1 MKLDDVY
8 TALTEIFADVF
19 DNAAIAITLETSAAD
34 IPGWDSMTHIN
45 LVVAVEQHFKI
56 KFKIAEIDRLKNV
69 GDLAGLIAERTGR

>member
-1 MKLDDVY
+1 
-8 TALTEIFADVF
+8 
-19 DNAAIAITLETSAAD
+19 
-34 IPGWDSMTHIN
+34 MTHIN

>member
-8 TALTEIFADVF
+8 AALTEIFADVF
-19 DNAAIAITLETSAAD
+19 DNPAISIAPGTSAAD